1 MDTEVEPMVERVRA
15 SDRLG
20 LWLTLSLMTLV
31 QAFATMATLTV
42 PTIAPEVGAALNL
55 PTAAIGYQ
63 VSLIFLGAVVTS
75 LYGGALVRRFGACL
89 VSQAALALTAV
100 GCLMLATADLAAAVL
115 GSLALGFG
123 YGMTNPAAS
132 HLLARVAAARIN
144 LVFSIKQAGVPL
156 GGVAAGALM
165 PQITLAWGWQAA
177 VLTAAAMLGV
187 LALAL
192 IPLRQRWDF
201 DREPGRTLLQQPF
214 QALALVLSAPVLRWL
229 AASSFAFAFVQ
240 TCVSA
245 FLVSMLVGD
254 FRFGLVVA
262 GLLLSVTQI
271 AGFLGRLVW
280 GLVADRLNDGVA
292 TLAIIAVLMMIGAG
306 LTAMTSPIWPIWAI
320 GAVFFLFGA
329 SALGWNGVY
338 LAALARASAPG
349 QVGAA
354 TGGGLS
360 VTFAGVMV
368 GPATFAAVHTGL
380 DIDFAATYGLLALV
394 AGAGLACLWLARR
407 ARRAT

>member
-1 MDTEVEPMVERVRA
+1 MDREVEPMVERVRA

-31 QAFATMATLTV
+31 QAFATMATLTMA
-42 PTIAPEVGAALNL
+42 TIAPEVGAALGL
-55 PTAAIGYQ
+55 PVAAIGYQ
-63 VSLIFLGAVVTS
+63 VSLIFFGAIATS
-75 LYGGALVRRFGACL
+75 LYGGVLVRRFGACL
-89 VSQAALALTAV
+89 ISQAALVLTAA
-100 GCLMLATADLAAAVL
+100 GCLLLAMADLAAAVL
-115 GSLALGFG
+115 GSLTLGFG

-132 HLLARVAAARIN
+132 HLLARFAGARIN

-156 GGVAAGALM
+156 GGVVAGALM

-177 VLTAAAMLGV
+177 ELAAAAMVGA

-192 IPLRQRWDF
+192 VPLRRRWDG
-201 DREPGRTLLQQPF
+201 DRQSGRTLLQQPF
-214 QALALVLSAPVLRWL
+214 QALVLVLSAPVLRWL
-229 AASSFAFAFVQ
+229 AASSFAFAIVQ

-262 GLLLSVTQI
+262 GLLLSVTQV
-271 AGFLGRLVW
+271 AGFVGRLVW
-280 GLVADRLNDGVA
+280 GLIADRLDDGVA
-292 TLAIIAVLMMIGAG
+292 TLAIAGGLMVIGAG
-306 LTAMTSPIWPIWAI
+306 LTAMTGPAWPVWAI
-320 GAVFFLFGA
+320 AAILFLFGA

-338 LAALARASAPG
+338 LAALARASEPG

-368 GPATFAAVHTGL
+368 GPTTFAAVHTGL
-380 DIDFAATYGLLALV
+380 DIDFAATYGLLTLV

-407 ARRAT
+407 AWRTT

>member
-1 MDTEVEPMVERVRA
+1 MTDPA
-15 SDRLG
+15 PAGNHLG
-20 LWLTLSLMTLV
+20 LWLALSLMTLV

-42 PTIAPEVGAALNL
+42 PTIAPEVGTALNL
-55 PTAAIGYQ
+55 PVAAIGYQ

-75 LYGGALVRRFGACL
+75 LYGGVLVRRFGACL
-89 VSQAALALTAV
+89 VSQTALTATAA
-100 GCLMLATADLAAAVL
+100 GCLLLATADLAAAVL

-132 HLLARVAAARIN
+132 HLLARVAGARIN

-156 GGVAAGALM
+156 GGVAAGILM
-165 PQITLAWGWQAA
+165 PQVTLALGWQAA
-177 VLTAAAMLGV
+177 LLTAAAMLGALV
-187 LALAL
+187 LALM
-192 IPLRQRWDF
+192 PLRRRWDD
-201 DREPGRTLLQQPF
+201 DREPGRTLFQRPF

-254 FRFGLVVA
+254 FRFGLVAA

-271 AGFLGRLVW
+271 AGFVGRLAW
-280 GLVADRLNDGVA
+280 GLLADWLDDGVA
-292 TLAIIAVLMMIGAG
+292 TLAIVAGLMVVAAG
-306 LTAMTSPIWPIWAI
+306 LTAMTGPTWPIWAI

-329 SALGWNGVY
+329 SALGWNGIF
-338 LAALARASAPG
+338 LAAVARASVPG
-349 QVGAA
+349 QVGTA

-368 GPATFAAVHTGL
+368 GPTTFAAVHTGL
-380 DIDFAATYGLLALV
+380 DIDFAATYGLLTLV
-394 AGAGLACLWLARR
+394 AGAGLVCLWLARR
-407 ARRAT
+407 ARLAA